1 MYRAGSP
8 FSGKF
13 VLFKPVLFVQVWPVG
28 IQDVGPGERLN
39 ASYGTLSKP
48 SSSGPS
54 ASPPFA
60 SRSISRGVASRTVCS
75 LEVGGWGPRLY
86 DRC

>member
-13 VLFKPVLFVQVWPVG
+13 ALFKPVLFVQVWPAG

-39 ASYGTLSKP
+39 ASGGTLSKP
-48 SSSGPS
+48 LLPPDLPPLLPS
-54 ASPPFA
+54 HLEVFLAASPLGLFVH
-60 SRSISRGVASRTVCS
+60 SRLEDGVPGSS
-75 LEVGGWGPRLY
+75 
-86 DRC
+86 

>member
-1 MYRAGSP
+1 MLNFFLVEVYRAGSP

-28 IQDVGPGERLN
+28 IQDVGPGDRLN
-39 ASYGTLSKP
+39 ASGGTLSKP
-48 SSSGPS
+48 SSSGLP

-60 SRSISRGVASRTVCS
+60 SRSISLGVASRTVCIF
-75 LEVGGWGPRLY
+75 EAGG
-86 DRC
+86 

>member
-1 MYRAGSP
+1 MLNFFLVEVYRAGSP

-28 IQDVGPGERLN
+28 IQDAGPGERLN
-39 ASYGTLSKP
+39 ASGGTLSKP
-48 SSSGPS
+48 SSSGLS

-60 SRSISRGVASRTVCS
+60 SRSISRGVASRTVCIF
-75 LEVGGWGPRLY
+75 EAGG
-86 DRC
+86 